1 MKADKPRVV
10 LDTNVLLVSI
20 SSKSKYH
27 WIFESLLKSEYE
39 LYITNDILTEYEEI
53 ISNKFSLSAAKN
65 IIRALLLLPN
75 VLKVDI
81 YYNWNMISVD
91 PDDNKFVDCAVVANA
106 DLLTTHDKHFSILK
120 NIEFPKVSVVD
131 TEMFKSII
139 FCKN

>member
-1 MKADKPRVV
+1 
-10 LDTNVLLVSI
+10 
-20 SSKSKYH
+20 
-27 WIFESLLKSEYE
+27 LLKSEYE

-81 YYNWNMISVD
+81 YYNWNMISFD

-106 DLLTTHDKHFSILK
+106 DLLITHDKHFSILK

-131 TEMFKSII
+131 TEMLKSII